1 MKTTA
6 VESVKRLL
14 SLTYTIT
21 DPTSLEIITTAVK
34 SLIEDAEKTV
44 PRIGGIHQR
53 VAPLRKRVA
62 MRKYRN
68 RSGIKASILRKHSK
82 ISVELGNL
90 SYFN

>member
-44 PRIGGIHQR
+44 PRIGGIHQ
-53 VAPLRKRVA
+53 
-62 MRKYRN
+62 
-68 RSGIKASILRKHSK
+68 SGSIKEEGSYEK
-82 ISVELGNL
+82 IQE
-90 SYFN
+90 